1 MYSTVLTPALLTVNC
16 RISVANLV
24 LLVFLAL
31 KNTPLAPLTA
41 KSYEKLRPLHKVAG
55 YTCIFT
61 SIMHAIVYLACW
73 SQTGKLAKMEERNNF
88 AGAIAGMAMLI
99 IAFST
104 ITYFMRRYYESRLS
118 IRASYKC
125 FNAKPFQFS
134 TSCTSSCL
142 S

>member
-1 MYSTVLTPALLTVNC
+1 MYSTFLPPAYLTVKC
-16 RISVANLV
+16 RISLANLV

-31 KNTPLAPLTA
+31 KHTPLAPLTA

-61 SIMHAIVYLACW
+61 GMMHAILFLTYL
-73 SQTGKLAKMEERNNF
+73 SQIGKLAVMAERSNY
-88 AGAIAGMAMLI
+88 AGAIAGMAILI

-104 ITYFMRRYYESRLS
+104 ITHFMRRYYESKS
-118 IRASYKC
+118 FIRVFYNC
-125 FNAKPFQFS
+125 FHAKSSQFS